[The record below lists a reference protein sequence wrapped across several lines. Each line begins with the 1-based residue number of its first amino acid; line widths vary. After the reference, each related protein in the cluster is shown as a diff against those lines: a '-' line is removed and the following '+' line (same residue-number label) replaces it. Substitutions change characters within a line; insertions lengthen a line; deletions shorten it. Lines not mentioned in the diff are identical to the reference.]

1 MDRKA
6 ASARLRRTLAR
17 YRGGRF
23 ETSDSGG
30 AGGMLFFI
38 DADEKEWFIG
48 GLHGDHGQALTSALN
63 LVMELLQLSRL
74 ENPSRI
80 ACAHDVKTS
89 VKPNARD

>member
-6 ASARLRRTLAR
+6 ASAQLRQALAR

-38 DADEKEWFIG
+38 DPAGKQWFIG
-48 GLHGDHGQALTSALN
+48 GLHGEHGQALTGALN
-63 LVMELLQLSRL
+63 LVLDLLAASQ
-74 ENPSRI
+74 
-80 ACAHDVKTS
+80 
-89 VKPNARD
+89 